1 MKCLLYFF
9 CLVLHLSKISPYIDN
24 RVGHNLLM
32 DISKNV
38 ASKFTFKRPS
48 KLKMWADARNA
59 KKKNYKKMVTLLLL
73 LDDLMILKP
82 CFVQADEKCI
92 REPKSR

>member
-1 MKCLLYFF
+1 
-9 CLVLHLSKISPYIDN
+9 
-24 RVGHNLLM
+24 M
-32 DISKNV
+32 DISKII

-48 KLKMWADARNA
+48 KLKMWADARYA
-59 KKKNYKKMVTLLLL
+59 KKQKHYKKMVTLLLL
-73 LDDLMILKP
+73 LDDLMILRP